1 MDLRVASKASL
12 ESQLHNF
19 EQEFDLK
26 SADFFRL
33 YRAGDA
39 PDFVPPHEQI
49 VWADTC
55 VRWQRV
61 ASVTQDR
68 SRERAPLK

>member
-1 MDLRVASKASL
+1 MDLHVASKASL
-12 ESQLHNF
+12 ESQLNSF

-39 PDFVPPHEQI
+39 PACVPPHEQV

-55 VRWQRV
+55 FRWQRV

-68 SRERAPLK
+68 SREQAPLK